1 MWGDELLLNPMLTE
15 ADDVL
20 KAAAELV
27 EPAIVWDTSKGSYQ
41 STFWLV
47 DLSNWS
53 RGPQIPRELFNSM
66 KASGMLDDDQE
77 NRKKVDRFQAWPV
90 KV

>member
-1 MWGDELLLNPMLTE
+1 MMATMLPE

-20 KAAAELV
+20 RAASELS
-27 EPAIVWDTSKGSYQ
+27 EPVIVWDTSKGS
-41 STFWLV
+41 SKSVFWLV

-66 KASGMLDDDQE
+66 KVSGMLDTDPE
-77 NRKKVDRFQAWPV
+77 HRKKVDRFQAWPV

>member
-1 MWGDELLLNPMLTE
+1 MLTE
-15 ADDVL
+15 VDDVL
-20 KAAAELV
+20 RAATELGKPV
-27 EPAIVWDTSKGSYQ
+27 IVWDTSKGS
-41 STFWLV
+41 SKSVFWLA

-66 KASGMLDDDQE
+66 KVSGMLDDDPDH
-77 NRKKVDRFQAWPV
+77 RKKFDQHQAWPV

>member
-1 MWGDELLLNPMLTE
+1 MMATMLNE

-20 KAAAELV
+20 RAASELR
-27 EPAIVWDTSKGSYQ
+27 EPVIVWETRKGSYQ
-41 STFWLV
+41 SVFWLV

-53 RGPQIPRELFNSM
+53 RGPQISRELFNSM
-66 KASGMLDDDQE
+66 RAAGMLDDE
-77 NRKKVDRFQAWPV
+77 LEHRKKVDQHQAWPV